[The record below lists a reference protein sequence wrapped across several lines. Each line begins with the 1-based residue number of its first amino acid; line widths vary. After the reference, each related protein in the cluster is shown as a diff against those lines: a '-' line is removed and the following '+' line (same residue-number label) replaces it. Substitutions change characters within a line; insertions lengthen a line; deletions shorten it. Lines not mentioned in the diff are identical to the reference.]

1 MLRKTHLTTVGLWAT
16 KYYLGHFGD
25 ELREISKNYL
35 FVGHAIKEYWT
46 SISHYVRMS
55 VQIVSKDI

>member
-35 FVGHAIKEYWT
+35 FVGHAL
-46 SISHYVRMS
+46 
-55 VQIVSKDI
+55 KDF